1 MDAEDV
7 EALGLPRGDS
17 KELEVMRLALAGGGG
32 SEADAVVSTPSDTSL
47 YSAAEKEGAEAF
59 LRELPA
65 LKRECHVAA
74 IVLAMQKHVEHWRV
88 QGEACCWS
96 SCPISQ
102 RRNSGMRT
110 ALRWTVRGRRTT
122 SSRRWV

>member
-1 MDAEDV
+1 MDTEDV
-7 EALGLPRGDS
+7 AALGLPRGDS
-17 KELEVMRLALAGGGG
+17 EELDVMRLAICA
-32 SEADAVVSTPSDTSL
+32 AD
-47 YSAAEKEGAEAF
+47 KEGAEAF